1 MKTAEQR
8 KEEFMQE
15 LHQLCYK
22 HKCEMSLSDDG
33 KGYGMHSPIIVLAF
47 DGVYSKNFAVLE
59 EHGVFEIDGLFIPS
73 EEGALN

>member
-33 KGYGMHSPIIVLAF
+33 KGYGFHSPIIVLAF
-47 DGVYSKNFAVLE
+47 ESVYSKDSELLNE
-59 EHGVFEIDGLFIPS
+59 CGVFELDGLYIPS
-73 EEGALN
+73 EEGK

>member
-1 MKTAEQR
+1 MKTAQQR

-33 KGYGMHSPIIVLAF
+33 KGYHPSPIIVLVF
-47 DGVYSKNFAVLE
+47 DQDYDDQYEILE
-59 EHGVFEIDGLFIPS
+59 EGGIFELDGFYIPS
-73 EEGALN
+73 EEGK

>member
-33 KGYGMHSPIIVLAF
+33 KGYGYHSPIIVLAF
-47 DGVYSKNFAVLE
+47 DGVYDGEVLE
-59 EHGVFEIDGLFIPS
+59 EHGVFEIDGLYIPS
-73 EEGALN
+73 EEEALN